1 MNLQNRK
8 RPTDIE
14 NKLMVT
20 KGERRGWGGGH
31 KLRVLDKHIH
41 TIITESLCYTPETNT
56 TLLINSASIKKG
68 KKKKKRPLYATTI
81 GNLDMTL
88 IFVTKL
94 RNCLK
99 WTEYIGIKT
108 FSLSLSW

>member
-1 MNLQNRK
+1 MMQMNLQNRK

-31 KLRVLDKHIH
+31 KLGVLDKHIH

-56 TLLINSASIKKG
+56 TL
-68 KKKKKRPLYATTI
+68 
-81 GNLDMTL
+81 
-88 IFVTKL
+88 
-94 RNCLK
+94 
-99 WTEYIGIKT
+99 
-108 FSLSLSW
+108 